1 MKSFKLSAVA
11 LALAGLVAYPHPALA
26 KRKKKAAK
34 APSAQAS
41 PDLTSPN
48 LISMDPLEP
57 KSVEIIQQRLDTIRK
72 TNARKK
78 VQKGTAKAA
87 ASLAQ
92 AFDALS
98 KKNYAQ
104 ARSLAKLAE
113 NDELFTDYAH
123 WIEGSAYQADAF
135 DSLEHDSDRDAGP
148 FAHQA
153 YLQFVTVQT
162 GNPYS
167 VLVHLAARQVAI
179 SELYWAQASPPSRDT
194 VKHFQFAFERLNN
207 LNAMIEIR
215 PENVAHYATAC
226 HKFKS
231 DLCESWIQKLAST
244 LPRSSDEMVT
254 VLKAYPHAL
263 ERPKAPPSTP
273 RATQTY
279 KGTDLDLTAFEDAM
293 TSVHDQKWGDAQTK
307 LEKFLDEFPKSTF
320 RFRVRYS
327 LALVYLRNG
336 KKDESAKT
344 FQNIQTESPLT
355 FYGLVSAIAQGKDF
369 EANISKE
376 APLASERDADM
387 APEDLFRL
395 NRAEILLSQGAAE
408 LASFELRG
416 ITSRPHY
423 SNQFLMYLALLD
435 YRAQNFPSS
444 FQLLSELVQR
454 GYPGVASQFGLK
466 MIFPVAHLDLIK
478 VYAKESGLDP
488 LLVLSLIKQESAFD
502 KKAFSPSG
510 ASGLMQLMPFTAVE
524 TVPGITREQLIEAD
538 SNIKVGTRYLA
549 KLMDH
554 FKGNAALAI
563 AAYNSGPTAVE
574 RWVHEGSTD
583 KRGMME
589 FIEAIP
595 YKETQGYVTSIIRNY
610 YWYTRMLGLDQPA
623 SLLYFWKPYKD
634 LGKELGQ
641 PEPQSSVP
649 SKPKLARVEDIEESG
664 AEPVVVASPAA
675 KPVASPI
682 TGAAPQANPSVAP
695 VKEPEILPAVSPRP
709 SSSSGVPTG
718 VSPEASSSVGPSGTA
733 GASVMPVSMPV
744 TAPLPGSAP
753 HGDASPSAN
762 PSSASGAANPSA
774 SSSPGVRGPDSLGPA
789 IPYLG
794 PYAPPA
800 LAAPTIP
807 SQR

>member
-26 KRKKKAAK
+26 AKRKKKSAK
-34 APSAQAS
+34 APSAQAA
-41 PDLTSPN
+41 PDYSLVST
-48 LISMDPLEP
+48 DPLEP
-57 KSVEIIQQRLDTIRK
+57 KSVEVIQARLDTIRK
-72 TNARKK
+72 ANAKKK

-135 DSLEHDSDRDAGP
+135 DALEHDSDRDAGP

-207 LNAMIEIR
+207 LNAMIEVR
-215 PENVAHYATAC
+215 PENIAHYATAC

-244 LPRSSDEMVT
+244 LPRSSDEMAT
-254 VLKAYPHAL
+254 VLKAYPRAL
-263 ERPKAPPSTP
+263 EHPKAPPSTP

-279 KGTDLDLTAFEDAM
+279 KGSDLDLTAFEDAM

-307 LEKFLDEFPKSTF
+307 LEKFLDEFPKSTY

-327 LALVYLRNG
+327 LALVYLKNG

-355 FYGLVSAIAQGKDF
+355 FYGLVSAITQGKDF
-369 EANISKE
+369 EANISKD

-423 SNQFLMYLALLD
+423 SNSFLMYLALLD

-554 FKGNAALAI
+554 FKGNAALAV

-574 RWVHEGSTD
+574 RWVHEGATD

-641 PEPQSSVP
+641 PELKFSPTSR
-649 SKPKLARVEDIEESG
+649 PKLARAEDIEESD

-675 KPVASPI
+675 KPQASPVA
-682 TGAAPQANPSVAP
+682 GAVPQANPSGVSAVAP
-695 VKEPEILPAVSPRP
+695 VKDPEILPAVSPRP
-709 SSSSGVPTG
+709 SLGVPSG
-718 VSPEASSSVGPSGTA
+718 ASPEALPSSAPSGTT
-733 GASVMPVSMPV
+733 GPSVMPVSMPV
-744 TAPLPGSAP
+744 TAPLPGSSP
-753 HGDASPSAN
+753 HEDTSPSVG
-762 PSSASGAANPSA
+762 PSGAANPSA

-789 IPYLG
+789 VPYLG
-794 PYAPPA
+794 PYAPPIPE
-800 LAAPTIP
+800 APTIP
-807 SQR
+807 QNR

>member
-1 MKSFKLSAVA
+1 MKSFKLSAIA

-26 KRKKKAAK
+26 KRRKKAVN

-41 PDLTSPN
+41 PDLTST
-48 LISMDPLEP
+48 DPLEP
-57 KSVEIIQQRLDTIRK
+57 KSVEIIQARLDTIRK
-72 TNARKK
+72 ANARKK

-123 WIEGSAYQADAF
+123 WIEGSAYQAEAF

-226 HKFKS
+226 RKFKS
-231 DLCESWIQKLAST
+231 DLCESWIQKLAQT
-244 LPRSSDEMVT
+244 LSRSSDEMAT
-254 VLKAYPHAL
+254 VLKAYPRAL
-263 ERPKAPPSTP
+263 ERPKAPPSLP

-293 TSVHDQKWGDAQTK
+293 TSFHDQKWGDAQSK
-307 LEKFLDEFPKSTF
+307 LEKFIDEFPKSTY

-344 FQNIQTESPLT
+344 FQNLQTESPLT

-369 EANISKE
+369 EANISKD

-524 TVPGITREQLIEAD
+524 TVPGVTREQLIEAD

-554 FKGNAALAI
+554 FKGNAALAV

-574 RWVHEGSTD
+574 RWVHEGATD

-610 YWYTRMLGLDQPA
+610 YWYSRMLGLDEPP
-623 SLLYFWKPYKD
+623 SLLYFWKPYKE

-641 PEPQSSVP
+641 PEFKSFGPSSR
-649 SKPKLARVEDIEESG
+649 SKLARVEDIEESD
-664 AEPVVVASPAA
+664 AEPAVVASPAA
-675 KPVASPI
+675 KPQASPLA
-682 TGAAPQANPSVAP
+682 GAVPQVNPSVAP

-709 SSSSGVPTG
+709 SSSGPSG
-718 VSPEASSSVGPSGTA
+718 VSPEASPSS
-733 GASVMPVSMPV
+733 GASGAPSNGTVAASATQILMPL
-744 TAPLPGSAP
+744 TAPLPGSSP
-753 HGDASPSAN
+753 LGEASPSVS
-762 PSSASGAANPSA
+762 PSGTSGAASPSA

-794 PYAPPA
+794 PYAPPP
-800 LAAPTIP
+800 LPVPTIP
-807 SQR
+807 SQH